1 MPSTIVKALWIH
13 RLRMGKKPSRFMV
26 VCSEHFENSD
36 YHVNYMG
43 ENNGMLKKGTV
54 PSRNLP
60 LTSLESKGVVKR
72 KVNKSQSARLKR
84 AVVSNMPSS
93 PSAPVRTYPAAIASD
108 TNLSNM
114 SIDYCPPTPNIQSI
128 DLTLQETVDV
138 AQGTAS
144 DVALVNDIEMDE
156 VVERQNKSVQ
166 VKPVK
171 PEVRTVQYQVN
182 FGSRRITFDSLV
194 DSDVKYATGLDRE
207 RFLIVFRMLERFSPI
222 SDSQFWTRKDAL
234 LITMYKLRHNLD
246 YLMMQFHFQIPRQ
259 SIAAIFREVIVK
271 LYLVFKQIDIWNIS
285 HCDAKSYRTLLD
297 CTEMYVFGSENPIFQ
312 QLLFSTY
319 RDHPTFKLLVGCD
332 EKGAVNFISEAFV
345 GSISDREITVKSGI
359 IELLKEGDAILAD
372 KGFDVSDLFE
382 SKKVLVNIPPFL
394 KNKVQLSSFQVMK
407 TRVIAN
413 RRILIENVN

>member
-1 MPSTIVKALWIH
+1 
-13 RLRMGKKPSRFMV
+13 MGKKPSRFVV

-54 PSRNLP
+54 PSRNLS

-72 KVNKSQSARLKR
+72 KVNKSRSARLKR

-114 SIDYCPPTPNIQSI
+114 SIDYRPPTPNIQSI
-128 DLTLQETVDV
+128 DLTSQESENDT

-171 PEVRTVQYQVN
+171 PEVRTVQCQVN

-194 DSDVKYATGLDRE
+194 DSDVKYATGLD
-207 RFLIVFRMLERFSPI
+207 
-222 SDSQFWTRKDAL
+222 
-234 LITMYKLRHNLD
+234 
-246 YLMMQFHFQIPRQ
+246 
-259 SIAAIFREVIVK
+259 
-271 LYLVFKQIDIWNIS
+271 
-285 HCDAKSYRTLLD
+285 
-297 CTEMYVFGSENPIFQ
+297 
-312 QLLFSTY
+312 
-319 RDHPTFKLLVGCD
+319 
-332 EKGAVNFISEAFV
+332 
-345 GSISDREITVKSGI
+345 
-359 IELLKEGDAILAD
+359 
-372 KGFDVSDLFE
+372 
-382 SKKVLVNIPPFL
+382 
-394 KNKVQLSSFQVMK
+394 
-407 TRVIAN
+407 
-413 RRILIENVN
+413 